1 MNDYK
6 HLPDHDDSLG
16 GTMAA
21 DDLGNTEKFQWT
33 DYTKG
38 KSLRDYITP
47 AERRG
52 YRLTAYEQQAILD
65 SLICLGLLVFV
76 AWVCFGK

>member
-16 GTMAA
+16 GTMDA
-21 DDLGNTEKFQWT
+21 LGNTEKFVWT
-33 DYTKG
+33 DYSKG
-38 KSLRDYITP
+38 RSIRDYITP

-52 YRLTAYEQQAILD
+52 YRLTVYEQQAIMD
-65 SLICLGLLVFV
+65 SLIFLGLLVFA